1 MLIYYFQ
8 HHEEG
13 LNAEG
18 LFRKSVSIID
28 EEDALEKLNKGNYN
42 FLSKV

>member
-42 FLSKV
+42 FL

>member
-1 MLIYYFQ
+1 MKDLGESGVPEIFEMLVFYFK

-28 EEDALEKLNKGNYN
+28 
-42 FLSKV
+42 